1 VRVSV
6 VVPLYNKARYIVRCL
21 DSIRAQTYSDL
32 EIIVVNDGSTDG
44 SGQILRD
51 YQDPRLKKIDQTNAG
66 PGAARNRGVAEAR
79 GEIVA
84 MLDADD
90 QWREDYVARSLDRML
105 KSPSVACVTS
115 AMTELPLGI
124 ATSSRWPRLG
134 IAPGLFTVTP
144 ETPPR
149 VLAGIVSNMLPSCTV
164 IRKPI
169 FEKWGG
175 FYAKTRCLYAE
186 DAHLYMKVL
195 LNHPVYFEQ
204 DPGIFRHMD
213 ASELATN
220 LTHVRPVEP
229 FLLDPDD
236 LRRACPPELS
246 GVLRTFLAMRAAKT
260 ASVYGYY
267 GLHGRARELM
277 RNFVSPEDW
286 RLPFFFVA
294 LLGCTPAAPL
304 AGRLAR
310 LAGFNL
316 RETGRA

>member
-1 VRVSV
+1 MRVSV
-6 VVPLYNKARYIVRCL
+6 VVPLYNKARYLVRCL
-21 DSIRAQTYSDL
+21 DSICAQTHSDL
-32 EIIVVNDGSTDG
+32 DIVVVNDGSTDG
-44 SGQILRD
+44 SRQILSE
-51 YQDPRLKKIDQTNAG
+51 YQDPRLRRIDQRNAG
-66 PGAARNRGVAEAR
+66 PGAARNRGVAEAQ
-79 GEIVA
+79 GEIIA

-90 QWREDYVARSLDRML
+90 QWRADYVARSLDRMQQ
-105 KSPSVACVTS
+105 SPSIACVTS
-115 AMTELPLGI
+115 AMTELPSGVST
-124 ATSSRWPRLG
+124 ASRWPRLG
-134 IAPGLFTVTP
+134 IEPGLFSLSAG
-144 ETPPR
+144 TPPR
-149 VLAGIVSNMLPSCTV
+149 VLAGIISNMLPSSTV

-195 LNHPVYFEQ
+195 LNHPVFFEE
-204 DPGIFRHMD
+204 DPAILRHMD

-220 LTHVRPVEP
+220 LTHVRPIEP

-236 LRRACPPELS
+236 LRRACPVGLTD
-246 GVLRTFLAMRAAKT
+246 VLRTFLALRAAKT

-267 GLHGRARELM
+267 GFHGRARELM

-310 LAGFNL
+310 LAGFNM